1 MMVLVFVIT
10 YKIAYYRWSSF
21 EWIRSGIM
29 RCCLV
34 LLQQRPI
41 IWFYS
46 IQCIHYIF
54 CYMLCGSVRAPTSL
68 ASPISRTSMH
78 FHFRNL
84 PGNNNIYCCVCLTY
98 GLKRAIFY
106 TTYIDIQMFA
116 RALYHLYIVRVW
128 IECTLIYYTQH
139 ITVERCRAEYL
150 C

>member
-1 MMVLVFVIT
+1 
-10 YKIAYYRWSSF
+10 
-21 EWIRSGIM
+21 M

-84 PGNNNIYCCVCLTY
+84 QGNNNIYCCVCLTY

-128 IECTLIYYTQH
+128 IKYPHILHSTYYSR
-139 ITVERCRAEYL
+139 TVPCRISLLVFVGLGFSESCVL
-150 C
+150 SVLSCIVVC